1 MHLHTDINELE
12 SYNTIN
18 SGILCN
24 QFQTFLDI
32 NISNFDYD
40 NWGKYIGD
48 ESDTLLNIRIKNV
61 HNDLD
66 WQESLQMS
74 QIYTR
79 STLKIFPD
87 DQAILTDGSS
97 IQNYNNCIKFTIKVF
112 TNTFEQKTLN
122 NLT

>member
-1 MHLHTDINELE
+1 M
-12 SYNTIN
+12 
-18 SGILCN
+18 
-24 QFQTFLDI
+24 DI

-48 ESDTLLNIRIKNV
+48 ESDALLNLRIKNV

-87 DQAILTDGSS
+87 DQTILTDVNS
-97 IQNYNNCIKFTIKVF
+97 I
-112 TNTFEQKTLN
+112 
-122 NLT
+122 